1 MFSQD
6 KLNLIIRRFDEI
18 SAKLS
23 AGAEGQTYV
32 ALSRERA
39 TLEVVV
45 EAIETW
51 RASQQEIN
59 DLDAM
64 LEDSS
69 TDSEMRALAESE
81 KQIALINLE
90 KAQQALQLAL
100 LPKDEADE
108 KGVILELRAGTGGD
122 EAALFK
128 IGRAHV

>member
-81 KQIALINLE
+81 KEIALINLE
-90 KAQQALQLAL
+90 KHN
-100 LPKDEADE
+100 
-108 KGVILELRAGTGGD
+108 R
-122 EAALFK
+122 
-128 IGRAHV
+128 HCN